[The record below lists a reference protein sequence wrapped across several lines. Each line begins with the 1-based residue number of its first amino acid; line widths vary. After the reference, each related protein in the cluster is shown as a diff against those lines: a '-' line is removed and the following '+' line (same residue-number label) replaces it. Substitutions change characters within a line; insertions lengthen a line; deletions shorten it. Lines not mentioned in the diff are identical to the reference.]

1 MPCLRRV
8 RFLRLF
14 AAVGVLMAGMLT
26 ACTPRSAAQ
35 RPAPSLRVMTY
46 NIQAGG
52 GDLASIAAVI
62 RGADVDLAA
71 LQEVDV
77 HWNTRSA
84 FADQAEELARMT
96 GLSVRFAPIYTL
108 AANAKG
114 APAREYGVALLSRF
128 PVVRFTNHQ
137 IPRLSTQLEMATPL
151 RMPGLLEAVVDV
163 HGVRVRVFNTHL
175 DYRGDPA
182 VRRQQVTET
191 LSIIGDAPTP
201 VLLLGDL
208 NASPAAPELR
218 PLFARLH
225 DTWLDSSDAG
235 FTYPAAKPVRR
246 IDYVLASSHF
256 RTSEARVLNTQVS
269 DHRPVVLTL
278 TLTKRP

>member
-84 FADQAEELARMT
+84 FADQAEELP
-96 GLSVRFAPIYTL
+96 GD
-108 AANAKG
+108 
-114 APAREYGVALLSRF
+114 
-128 PVVRFTNHQ
+128 
-137 IPRLSTQLEMATPL
+137 IPLQS
-151 RMPGLLEAVVDV
+151 
-163 HGVRVRVFNTHL
+163 
-175 DYRGDPA
+175 
-182 VRRQQVTET
+182 
-191 LSIIGDAPTP
+191 
-201 VLLLGDL
+201 
-208 NASPAAPELR
+208 
-218 PLFARLH
+218 
-225 DTWLDSSDAG
+225 
-235 FTYPAAKPVRR
+235 
-246 IDYVLASSHF
+246 
-256 RTSEARVLNTQVS
+256 
-269 DHRPVVLTL
+269 
-278 TLTKRP
+278 KRPSKIRAMMITALS